1 MTLDLLAPS
10 RRVGHAPSRPLITMP
25 SSVELFTGGGGLA
38 LGVRRAGFEHL
49 YLIEFD
55 AKACQTIHEN
65 NKSGVLAPAWPI
77 DCADIHGI
85 DFTPLRDDV
94 DLLAAGVPC
103 QPFSMAGRHLGDQD
117 DRNLFP
123 QALRAVR
130 EIRPRIVFFENV
142 KGLVRPS
149 FFSYFE
155 YVLWQLEMPEL
166 TPHREEDWEHHK
178 ARLAKAR
185 GRSDLRLTYRV
196 EYRLVNAADYGVPQR
211 RDRVVVVAL
220 RDDLAGTWS
229 WPNPTHSYDALLF
242 AQWVDKSYWAEH
254 DLRPRR
260 LPTELRDYVKGLAT
274 AARPPY
280 ERWRTVRD
288 ALRGL
293 PPPGRSSA
301 VLNHDA
307 VPGARRYKGHTG
319 SPLDEPAKTLKA
331 GVHGVPG
338 GEGTVLLDNGSVRY
352 FTIREAARLQTFPDD
367 FAFYGARSHAMRQIG
382 NAVPVA
388 LAELFAKRL
397 RRALG

>member
-1 MTLDLLAPS
+1 MTLELFATS
-10 RRVGHAPSRPLITMP
+10 RSVVHAPKRGRTATL

-38 LGVRRAGFEHL
+38 LGVERARFEHV
-49 YLIEFD
+49 YLVELD
-55 AKACQTIHEN
+55 AKACQTIQEN
-65 NKSGVLAPAWPI
+65 NKSGLLDPPWPI
-77 DCADIHGI
+77 ECEDIHRV
-85 DFTPLRDDV
+85 DFTQLRDQV

-130 EIRPRIVFFENV
+130 EIHPRLVLFENV
-142 KGLVRPS
+142 KGLIRPS

-155 YVLWQLEMPEL
+155 YVLWQLEIPDL
-166 TPHREEDWEHHK
+166 APHANEDWEHHK
-178 ARLAKAR
+178 NRLSKAR
-185 GRSDLRLTYRV
+185 GHSDVGVTYRV

-220 RDDLAGTWS
+220 RDDVVGTWS
-229 WPNPTHSYDALLF
+229 WPNPTHSYHALLF
-242 AQWVDKSYWAEH
+242 SQWVDKSYWAEH

-260 LPTELRDYVKGLAT
+260 LPTELRDSIRRLAT
-274 AARPPY
+274 EGRPPH

-293 PPPGRSSA
+293 PAPGRNSS
-301 VLNHDA
+301 VLNHEP
-307 VPGARRYKGHTG
+307 VKGARSYKGHTG

-352 FTIREAARLQTFPDD
+352 FTVREAARLQTFPNEYV
-367 FAFYGARSHAMRQIG
+367 FYGARSHAMRQIG
-382 NAVPVA
+382 NAVPVD
-388 LAELFAKRL
+388 LAALFAGRL
-397 RRALG
+397 RRVIT